1 MIDFV
6 FLIYGLLLAVMVGV
20 AVWLDIR
27 RRRRRRLVDASALLS
42 RSTS

>member
-1 MIDFV
+1 MIDLV
-6 FLIYGLLLAVMVGV
+6 FLVYGLLLAAMVGV

-27 RRRRRRLVDASALLS
+27 RRRRRRLVDASTLLS